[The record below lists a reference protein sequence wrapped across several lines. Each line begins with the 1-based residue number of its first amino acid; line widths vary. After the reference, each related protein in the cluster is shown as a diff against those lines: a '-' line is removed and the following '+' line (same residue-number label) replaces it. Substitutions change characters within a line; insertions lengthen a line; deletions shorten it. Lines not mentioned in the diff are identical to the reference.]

1 MNIHI
6 TRCGLAVLTLA
17 LLFVA
22 GCGGGGDSSPAPP
35 AATTTNVSTTVIDGI
50 VKNALVCL
58 DRNSNGK
65 CDADEVQGRTD
76 ALGAVTLAVPNA
88 DVGKFP
94 ILAVVGTDAFDDGVA
109 VAVPYA
115 MTAPADQTAVV
126 SPLTTVV
133 QQTVASTGATSAEA
147 ARSVRDTTGITASL
161 FQDYTKVPAPADGS
175 TSAAMVARLIVLA
188 TQQQQMA
195 IAATVGTAAI
205 DGGTISQAD
214 LDKAIQKNLLDLLA
228 DLITA
233 LGSPAVQAATTPAE
247 REAALR
253 AQAVAV
259 AQAGGL
265 TAASAAVAV
274 GINNQASVAQPAAPV
289 TAGVQLTD
297 FNFID
302 ASNYYVRLLTSSL
315 AQATADANNMTKYV
329 DRRTRSNAGTVA
341 KWGTGGDPTRNAD
354 LNWNGSAWVGCPI
367 NFQSASTV
375 RDAQGKSA
383 YSYCDQRET
392 GRTNRSTFD
401 VGGKTMSAVYAGIAT
416 GGYTNLVVANPSML
430 GTATFPVG
438 SKLFY
443 QTTTPLTQAFSYYP
457 SGAQNAP
464 GFSNVV
470 SQYSATVSAGG
481 DAATQGAGVGCNST
495 ETNGNGINSTTLEGM
510 IAARAGT
517 PCVFG
522 PGSFVYGGVTY
533 SSGPQNV
540 WWGNSTVSL
549 GKLGSAPVNSGAAPG
564 YYSGNTHLRIAFKGT
579 GTNPVTYYA
588 CQERF
593 NSGSVR
599 NCTSIGTGSYTIQ
612 TLGDARAM
620 TFNNPPVQAAALNYN
635 RVFVER
641 GGLIYFG
648 YQSKALA
655 KNSVRMNTTAS
666 VAFLAQLGITVE
678 NPEVPLAL
686 TTASY
691 LGSWDVRGAGKP
703 IDAVTGTSIFIGANG
718 SVSCFD
724 RAANVSEA
732 CAVTITDPATG
743 AFTFSS
749 GLATASGS
757 FNFAAGTVSGTY
769 NDPTSVPVTGTFS
782 GGRR

>member
-1 MNIHI
+1 
-6 TRCGLAVLTLA
+6 
-17 LLFVA
+17 
-22 GCGGGGDSSPAPP
+22 
-35 AATTTNVSTTVIDGI
+35 
-50 VKNALVCL
+50 
-58 DRNSNGK
+58 
-65 CDADEVQGRTD
+65 
-76 ALGAVTLAVPNA
+76 
-88 DVGKFP
+88 
-94 ILAVVGTDAFDDGVA
+94 
-109 VAVPYA
+109 
-115 MTAPADQTAVV
+115 
-126 SPLTTVV
+126 
-133 QQTVASTGATSAEA
+133 
-147 ARSVRDTTGITASL
+147 
-161 FQDYTKVPAPADGS
+161 
-175 TSAAMVARLIVLA
+175 
-188 TQQQQMA
+188 
-195 IAATVGTAAI
+195 
-205 DGGTISQAD
+205 
-214 LDKAIQKNLLDLLA
+214 
-228 DLITA
+228 
-233 LGSPAVQAATTPAE
+233 
-247 REAALR
+247 
-253 AQAVAV
+253 
-259 AQAGGL
+259 
-265 TAASAAVAV
+265 
-274 GINNQASVAQPAAPV
+274 
-289 TAGVQLTD
+289 
-297 FNFID
+297 
-302 ASNYYVRLLTSSL
+302 
-315 AQATADANNMTKYV
+315 
-329 DRRTRSNAGTVA
+329 
-341 KWGTGGDPTRNAD
+341 
-354 LNWNGSAWVGCPI
+354 
-367 NFQSASTV
+367 
-375 RDAQGKSA
+375 
-383 YSYCDQRET
+383 
-392 GRTNRSTFD
+392 
-401 VGGKTMSAVYAGIAT
+401 
-416 GGYTNLVVANPSML
+416 
-430 GTATFPVG
+430 
-438 SKLFY
+438 
-443 QTTTPLTQAFSYYP
+443 
-457 SGAQNAP
+457 
-464 GFSNVV
+464 
-470 SQYSATVSAGG
+470 
-481 DAATQGAGVGCNST
+481 
-495 ETNGNGINSTTLEGM
+495 M

-612 TLGDARAM
+612 TLGDGRAM
-620 TFNNPPVQAAALNYN
+620 SFNNPPVQAAALNYN

-666 VAFLAQLGITVE
+666 VAFLAQLGITAE